1 MSLIIRQLNGTEGQV
16 ELAGNR
22 AVVAM
27 FYKWSC
33 ERHGESDS
41 WTLRAS
47 LSFSKYLDANGW
59 KKVVRIKYATR
70 PEVWYRGELSEF
82 RVVNDQ
88 LIAEGI
94 FLWREEVKPQP

>member
-1 MSLIIRQLNGTEGQV
+1 MSLIIRQLNGSEGQV

-33 ERHGESDS
+33 ERHGESDE

-47 LSFSKYLDANGW
+47 LSFQKYLSSTGW
-59 KKVVRIKYATR
+59 KKVIRIKYATK
-70 PEVWYRGELSEF
+70 PDIWYRGELGEF
-82 RVVNDQ
+82 KVINDQ
-88 LIAEGI
+88 LIAENVK
-94 FLWREEVKPQP
+94 LARE

>member
-1 MSLIIRQLNGTEGQV
+1 VSLIIRQLNGSEGQV

-33 ERHGESDS
+33 ERRGESDE

-47 LSFSKYLDANGW
+47 LSFQKYLDSAW
-59 KKVVRIKYATR
+59 KKVVRIKYATK
-70 PEVWYRGELSEF
+70 PDIWYRGELGEF

-88 LIAEGI
+88 LITEVI
-94 FLWREEVKPQP
+94 KLWREEQKS

>member
-1 MSLIIRQLNGTEGQV
+1 MSLLIRQLNGSEGQV

-33 ERHGESDS
+33 ERRGESDE

-47 LSFSKYLDANGW
+47 LSFQKYLDSSW
-59 KKVVRIKYATR
+59 KKVVRIKYASK
-70 PEVWYRGELSEF
+70 PEIWYRGELTEF
-82 RVVNDQ
+82 KVVNEQ
-88 LIAEGI
+88 LVVENIR
-94 FLWREEVKPQP
+94 LWREQPK

>member
-1 MSLIIRQLNGTEGQV
+1 MSFILRQLNGSEGQV

-33 ERHGESDS
+33 ERRGESDE

-47 LSFSKYLDANGW
+47 LSFQKYLTSSW
-59 KKVVRIKYATR
+59 KKVIRVKYAR
-70 PEVWYRGELSEF
+70 NVWYRGELGEF
-82 RVVNDQ
+82 KVVNDQ
-88 LIAEGI
+88 LIAEGVK
-94 FLWREEVKPQP
+94 LWREEDKQR

>member
-1 MSLIIRQLNGTEGQV
+1 MSLIVRQLNGSEGQV

-33 ERHGESDS
+33 ERHGESDQ

-47 LSFSKYLDANGW
+47 LSFQKFLNSSW
-59 KKVVRIKYATR
+59 KKVVRIKYATN
-70 PEVWYRGELSEF
+70 PEIWYRGELGEF
-82 RVVNDQ
+82 KVINDQ
-88 LIAEGI
+88 LIAEEVK
-94 FLWREEVKPQP
+94 LWREEPKKRP